1 MYVLDTTAL
10 SALMRLDPSHVG
22 RLIETEPADVRL
34 PQPAVAEVRY
44 GLACL
49 PPSRRRRSLQSRLDV
64 LLDSIERTPWSD
76 AVSTRFGT
84 LKALLESRGRRLED
98 FDLMMAAHALE
109 LDATLVTSNV
119 RHFARV
125 PGLSIEDWAQRKS

>member
-1 MYVLDTTAL
+1 M
-10 SALMRLDPSHVG
+10 
-22 RLIETEPADVRL
+22 
-34 PQPAVAEVRY
+34 
-44 GLACL
+44 
-49 PPSRRRRSLQSRLDV
+49 
-64 LLDSIERTPWSD
+64 
-76 AVSTRFGT
+76 STRFGT